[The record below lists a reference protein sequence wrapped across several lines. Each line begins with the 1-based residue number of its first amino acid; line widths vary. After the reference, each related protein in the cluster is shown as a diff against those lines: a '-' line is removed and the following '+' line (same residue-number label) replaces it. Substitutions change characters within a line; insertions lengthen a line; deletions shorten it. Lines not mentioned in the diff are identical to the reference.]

1 MKDKRIYNS
10 FIAIEKGENE
20 SVKTLFSEVGID
32 ALDRD
37 GRTLLLNAASYNNLE
52 LVQFAIE
59 NGANINHQDS
69 IGFSA
74 LHFAVQEQHVESINL
89 LLTHHIS
96 IDLKDNYGNSALWR
110 AVMNDVSVEI
120 IEILLKHGAN
130 AKLQNNSEV
139 APIDLIDEE
148 NEEIVRL
155 FNR

>member
-1 MKDKRIYNS
+1 MKDKRIDNS
-10 FIAIEKGENE
+10 FIAIEKGDNE
-20 SVKTLFSEVGID
+20 YVKALFSEVGIE

-37 GRTLLLNAASYNNLE
+37 GRTLLLNATFYNNLE
-52 LVQFAIE
+52 LVQFAME
-59 NGANINHQDS
+59 NGANINHQDN

-74 LHFAVQEQHVESINL
+74 LHFAIQEQHLESINL
-89 LLTHHIS
+89 LLLHNIS
-96 IDLKDNYGNSALWR
+96 IDLQDNYGNSALWR

-130 AKLQNNSEV
+130 PNLQNKSEV

-155 FNR
+155 FNL